1 MSEIFPVV
9 ASDQYTE
16 KKSSPKPL
24 HLGPSLSIIRQLP
37 VSSTAVRYTFHDKE
51 IYSKNDIK
59 LFTKSSVKS
68 PIKLLGLRRLRA

>member
-16 KKSSPKPL
+16 KIVTETLAPRP
-24 HLGPSLSIIRQLP
+24 PLSIIRQLP

-51 IYSKNDIK
+51 IYSKKDIK
-59 LFTKSSVKS
+59 VFTKSSVKS